1 MRKYIFPILIAISAL
16 ALAGAAAFFSVTGL
30 SKLFGGAKTEVIIM
44 ASALEFAK
52 LVVASFLHRY
62 WKDLKLA
69 MKTYLTIG
77 VIIVMIITSLGIYG
91 FLSSAYS
98 TTSGKLQN
106 IDSQIQMVDQNKTII
121 TSEIH
126 RLEESKSLKSD
137 RVKSLV
143 NLRSNQETRLDSLY
157 NRKQISVAKR
167 VESQIDQAN
176 KDITVANVE
185 IDTLNNQIQRKYG
198 EVTALDM
205 EVLDLKNNDT
215 NSEVGPLKYIA
226 KLTGRDMDSVV
237 NFFILLLIFV
247 FDPLAVMLV
256 VATNFSIEKEFGE
269 GRNKDKKEPEPK
281 VEPENIIEEAVVE
294 EPIEEIKVDEP
305 VVEEHVEDII
315 PIDEIISDE
324 KPAEDLVSIDEI
336 SPEEENP
343 VLDLKN
349 EVVSYIADEKGEFK
363 PEPIEEKPMEE
374 KIENHSPQELEAINV
389 ILEQIKAQ
397 DIGHNASYLNFLEV
411 LFQKGKASVGDIL
424 PSYPVFLEEMNL
436 SGYKYTE
443 KELTDFLLICNL
455 FKITD
460 MSQGKERRIA
470 KDYQISK
477 SIISLLSK

>member
-91 FLSSAYS
+91 FLSNAYS

-106 IDSQIQMVDQNKTII
+106 IDAQIQMVDQKKTII

-126 RLEESKSLKSD
+126 RLEDSKSLKSD

-143 NLRSNQETRLDSLY
+143 NLRANQETRLDSLY
-157 NRKQISVAKR
+157 NRRQISVAKR
-167 VESQIDQAN
+167 VEAQIDQAN
-176 KDITVANVE
+176 KDIAAANVE
-185 IDTLNNQIQRKYG
+185 IDSLNNQIQRKYG
-198 EVTALDM
+198 EVTAFDM
-205 EVLDLKNNDT
+205 EILNLKNNDT

-256 VATNFSIEKEFGE
+256 VATNVAIEKEFGE
-269 GRNKDKKEPEPK
+269 GRKKEEIIKEQP
-281 VEPENIIEEAVVE
+281 VEPIVE
-294 EPIEEIKVDEP
+294 ISKNEIQSELEK
-305 VVEEHVEDII
+305 VEDII
-315 PIDEIISDE
+315 EPVKELEISAEEESEEVEVAPVQVDEVLVEEE
-324 KPAEDLVSIDEI
+324 KPVSD
-336 SPEEENP
+336 S
-343 VLDLKN
+343 KN
-349 EVVSYIADEKGEFK
+349 EVVSYIADETGEFK
-363 PEPIEEKPMEE
+363 PEVVEEKSLEEE
-374 KIENHSPQELEAINV
+374 KIEEPTPQELESINL

-397 DIGHNASYLNFLEV
+397 AIEHNASYLNFLEV
-411 LFQKGKASVGDIL
+411 LFQKGKVSVGDIL
-424 PSYPVFLEEMNL
+424 PSYPVFLEQMNS

-470 KDYQISK
+470 KSYPVSK
-477 SIISLLSK
+477 SIISLLTK

>member
-106 IDSQIQMVDQNKTII
+106 IDSQIQMVDQKKTII

-143 NLRSNQETRLDSLY
+143 NLRSSQETRLDSLY
-157 NRKQISVAKR
+157 NRRQISIAKR
-167 VESQIDQAN
+167 VESQIEQAN

-185 IDTLNNQIQRKYG
+185 IDSLNNQIQRKYG

-226 KLTGRDMDSVV
+226 KLTGKDMDSVV

-269 GRNKDKKEPEPK
+269 GRNKDKKEPESQ
-281 VEPENIIEEAVVE
+281 VELENIIEEPV
-294 EPIEEIKVDEP
+294 EEIKIEEP
-305 VVEEHVEDII
+305 VIEELVIEESVEDIM
-315 PIDEIISDE
+315 PIDEIISEE

-336 SPEEENP
+336 TPEEKP
-343 VLDLKN
+343 VEDSKN
-349 EVVSYIADEKGEFK
+349 EVVSYVADEKGEFK

-374 KIENHSPQELEAINV
+374 KIENHSPQELEALNV

-411 LFQKGKASVGDIL
+411 LFKKGKVTIGDIL
-424 PSYPVFLEEMNL
+424 PPYPVFLEEMNL

-443 KELTDFLLICNL
+443 KELTDFLMICNL

-460 MSQGKERRIA
+460 MSHGKERRIA
-470 KDYQISK
+470 KDYQVSK
-477 SIISLLSK
+477 NIISLLSK

>member
-62 WKDLKLA
+62 WKDLRVA
-69 MKTYLTIG
+69 MKIYLTVG

-91 FLSSAYS
+91 FLSNAYS

-106 IDSQIQMVDQNKTII
+106 IDAQIQMVDQKKTII
-121 TSEIH
+121 TSEIQ
-126 RLEESKSLKSD
+126 RLEDSKSLKSD

-143 NLRSNQETRLDSLY
+143 KLRSNQETRLDSLY

-176 KDITVANVE
+176 KDILVANVE
-185 IDTLNNQIQRKYG
+185 MDTLNNQIQRKYS
-198 EVTALDM
+198 EVTAFDM
-205 EVLDLKNNDT
+205 EILNLKNNDT

-256 VATNFSIEKEFGE
+256 VATNVAIEKEFGE
-269 GRNKDKKEPEPK
+269 GKEEEKKEIIKEPEPK
-281 VEPENIIEEAVVE
+281 EEPVDVSVTESQVEIIAEPEVIIEEPLEENIVVDE
-294 EPIEEIKVDEP
+294 KIEE
-305 VVEEHVEDII
+305 
-315 PIDEIISDE
+315 E
-324 KPAEDLVSIDEI
+324 KPVS
-336 SPEEENP
+336 
-343 VLDLKN
+343 DLKN

-363 PEPIEEKPMEE
+363 QEPIIEE
-374 KIENHSPQELEAINV
+374 KIESHTPQELEAINI

-397 DIGHNASYLNFLEV
+397 DIEHNASYLNFLEV
-411 LFQKGKASVGDIL
+411 LFQKGKVSVGDIL

-443 KELTDFLLICNL
+443 KELTDFLMICNL

-460 MSQGKERRIA
+460 MSEGKERRIA